1 MTLFGPL
8 TPRDSAPTAADP
20 SARIA
25 KSLHGLNLSP
35 MFTPPNTA
43 VDVDAARWHMTYLAC
58 VGILR
63 GWNLTTPG
71 NCFSISTSSD
81 ASVAVPSHH
90 LVNEDTAEQS
100 RDASTRTPLL
110 AALRMESRTLCVDSP
125 GSSTYTLNSTRSPFA
140 VLLISSTM
148 VATVWS

>member
-1 MTLFGPL
+1 MFGPL

-63 GWNLTTPG
+63 GWNLTTSG
-71 NCFSISTSSD
+71 NSFSISTSSD